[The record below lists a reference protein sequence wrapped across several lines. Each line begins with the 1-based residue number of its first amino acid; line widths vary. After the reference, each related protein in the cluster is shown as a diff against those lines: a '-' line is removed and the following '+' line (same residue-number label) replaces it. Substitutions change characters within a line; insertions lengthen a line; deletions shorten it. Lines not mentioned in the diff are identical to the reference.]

1 MFKTAIAK
9 KCDHTSPK
17 LLITLEAFEII
28 SLEADVDVDVGVV
41 VDVAEARLLQDLD
54 RLLLLVFS
62 FSVKL

>member
-1 MFKTAIAK
+1 MSRY
-9 KCDHTSPK
+9 DDSHP
-17 LLITLEAFEII
+17 EP
-28 SLEADVDVDVGVV
+28 SLKEKEPVRIGQLHHRDVETDDNVGVV

>member
-1 MFKTAIAK
+1 M
-9 KCDHTSPK
+9 
-17 LLITLEAFEII
+17 AFEII